1 MLPSVDKK
9 KETVVMII
17 LKIILILTIPLLY
30 TNYEH
35 MYFLIVPFKKY
46 LRNAFFVLGFI
57 VGDGDTQKE

>member
-1 MLPSVDKK
+1 
-9 KETVVMII
+9 MII
-17 LKIILILTIPLLY
+17 LKTRLILTIPLLY

-35 MYFLIVPFKKY
+35 IYFLIVPFKKY